1 MWGSSVPPC
10 ALVPQAREKGGRGGA
25 QVCQTPGHGVA
36 PLRTGRVGMNRQE
49 VGMDG
54 SGAASEPWG
63 LSQLSVSWPSLGHP
77 AGIGLLEFVFLQ
89 PWHEQWKWWW
99 GQSPGQKGTQHGG

>member
-1 MWGSSVPPC
+1 M
-10 ALVPQAREKGGRGGA
+10 
-25 QVCQTPGHGVA
+25 CQTPGHGVA

-54 SGAASEPWG
+54 RGAASEPWG

-77 AGIGLLEFVFLQ
+77 AGISLLEFLFLQ

-99 GQSPGQKGTQHGG
+99 GQSPVRKAPSMGAELWAQGLLEAPAGLPVSCIRC